1 MAKVKVIQTHTG
13 PCTCVTSGLS
23 QLVGSRDLV
32 TGGRL
37 GGETMIHVYGQEVP
51 HTKSICCIPCINIK
65 KSITKSV
72 SLNLYQMAWNTVC
85 NGFHCMYVSQHRIQP
100 RWNLPCWIH
109 SVCFFVFLN
118 QGYGL

>member
-1 MAKVKVIQTHTG
+1 MAKVKVIPTHTG

-51 HTKSICCIPCINIK
+51 HGKSIILLHTMYQYQEINHYNCIL
-65 KSITKSV
+65 STK
-72 SLNLYQMAWNTVC
+72 LHEILYAMVFAVC
-85 NGFHCMYVSQHRIQP
+85 M
-100 RWNLPCWIH
+100 
-109 SVCFFVFLN
+109 
-118 QGYGL
+118 